1 MACSKYTLTNT
12 GSTTVNFNYQRCDD
26 TLWQYQVELL
36 PNQTKNIWFVNGTY
50 SSAQL
55 FQQSIVVNDEGAF
68 PPAISPTPT
77 PTVTPTPSITPTN
90 TPTVT
95 PTPSITPTNTVTPT
109 TTVTPTVTQ
118 TVTPTNILR
127 TTLSGLC
134 HDESD
139 PSAVCGCPQTATL
152 FVNGTSLSNST
163 LAWSDQF
170 GVNTG
175 NPEGYY
181 IQDNIIYE
189 VSTGCGPG
197 CITGATVSVYGN
209 CPTVTPTQTPT
220 NTPTPSITPT
230 LTPTPT
236 VTETPTQTPTPTVTS
251 TVTPTTTQTP
261 TPTQARF
268 SFTVSSGS
276 TGYDACHG
284 GSSVTIYG
292 DVSIFDDNDFFYDSE
307 IGPVTTD
314 MSGFY
319 SSGGD
324 VCELISDG
332 TTTPLGAFSL
342 CASPTPTPTITPTT
356 TVTPTLTPTSTVTPT
371 PSIGYYTYSLG
382 YDASSASTACSNYF
396 SSPILVYAPLIG
408 GVGPNVG
415 ETLYSDTATT
425 TPVSNGNYSNG
436 VDNFVV
442 TGGSGLIS
450 SRANC

>member
-1 MACSKYTLTNT
+1 
-12 GSTTVNFNYQRCDD
+12 V
-26 TLWQYQVELL
+26 
-36 PNQTKNIWFVNGTY
+36 
-50 SSAQL
+50 
-55 FQQSIVVNDEGAF
+55 
-68 PPAISPTPT
+68 TPT
-77 PTVTPTPSITPTN
+77 QTPTQTPTPSITP
-90 TPTVT
+90 
-95 PTPSITPTNTVTPT
+95 SITPTITV
-109 TTVTPTVTQ
+109 
-118 TVTPTNILR
+118 
-127 TTLSGLC
+127 
-134 HDESD
+134 
-139 PSAVCGCPQTATL
+139 
-152 FVNGTSLSNST
+152 
-163 LAWSDQF
+163 
-170 GVNTG
+170 
-175 NPEGYY
+175 
-181 IQDNIIYE
+181 
-189 VSTGCGPG
+189 
-197 CITGATVSVYGN
+197 
-209 CPTVTPTQTPT
+209 
-220 NTPTPSITPT
+220 
-230 LTPTPT
+230 TPT
-236 VTETPTQTPTPTVTS
+236 VTETPTQTPTPTETPTPTVTA
-251 TVTPTTTQTP
+251 TVTPTITPTTTQTP

-342 CASPTPTPTITPTT
+342 CASPTPTPTMTPTT

-415 ETLYSDTATT
+415 ETLYSNTATT